1 MLLNI
6 YGLHRAHLPATVAFD
21 TFILLYLMFFMG
33 FEQDG
38 VCWTT
43 L

>member
-6 YGLHRAHLPATVAFD
+6 YGLDRAYLPATVAFD
-21 TFILLYLMFFMG
+21 TFILLDLMFFMG
-33 FEQDG
+33 IEPDG
-38 VCWTT
+38 VCRTT

>member
-6 YGLHRAHLPATVAFD
+6 YGLNRAHLPATVAFD
-21 TFILLYLMFFMG
+21 TFILLDLMFFMG
-33 FEQDG
+33 NEWDG
-38 VCWTT
+38 VCRTT

>member
-6 YGLHRAHLPATVAFD
+6 NGLDRAHLPATVAFD
-21 TFILLYLMFFMG
+21 TFILLDLMFFMG
-33 FEQDG
+33 DERDG
-38 VCWTT
+38 IRRTT